1 MKIYKYF
8 ENTAEENVSQ
18 EFRFENIDETRNY
31 FLEEIKQNELMS
43 KKQKKVFTTLN
54 YSFLII
60 ASTIAGSFS
69 ISSYA
74 SLIGIPMGILISAK
88 GFQNCAITVEIK
100 KYKSI
105 IKKKKKKHD
114 KIVLLAKSKLNSI
127 EVLISKALIDSV
139 IIYDEFVLTNNV
151 QKEYEEMKKVI

>member
-1 MKIYKYF
+1 MV
-8 ENTAEENVSQ
+8 EENISQ
-18 EFRFENIDETRNY
+18 EFRLKNIDQTKNY

-43 KKQKKVFTTLN
+43 KKHKKVFTTLN

-60 ASTIAGSFS
+60 DSTIDGSFS

-105 IKKKKKKHD
+105 IKKKKTKHD
-114 KIVLLAKSKLNSI
+114 KIVSLAKSKLNSI
-127 EVLISKALIDSV
+127 EVLISIALIDS
-139 IIYDEFVLTNNV
+139 IISHDEFVLIKNV
-151 QKEYEEMKKVI
+151 QKEYDEMKEDIKNLKT